1 MFGNDNSDAGRRL
14 FCFPYGGA
22 GAGAFRSWKGVAVG
36 DWQLCLVVPPGR
48 EGRFREARYEAVG
61 PLVDALVEAILPLLD
76 RPFAFFGHSVGALI
90 AFELARRLRRDGRR
104 MPDHLFVSGRAA
116 PQMPRRTTDYHLR
129 SNGDLVEALKAI
141 SLGSD
146 RPAPDPAIVAAMEPL
161 LRSDF
166 AITET
171 YAYRSEASLDQPVT
185 AFGARNDPTVGID
198 EIAAWQVQ
206 TTKMFALHLF
216 DDGGHFFIDRYGGAV
231 ISYIAAEWKAP

>member
-1 MFGNDNSDAGRRL
+1 M
-14 FCFPYGGA
+14 
-22 GAGAFRSWKGVAVG
+22 AVG

-48 EGRFREARYEAVG
+48 EGRFRETRYEAVA
-61 PLVDALVEAILPLLD
+61 PLVDTLVDAIMPLLD

-90 AFELARRLRRDGRR
+90 AFELTRRLRRNGRR

-116 PQMPRRTTDYHLR
+116 PQMPRRATDYHLR
-129 SNGDLVEALKAI
+129 SGGDLIEALEAI

-146 RPAPDPAIVAAMEPL
+146 RPTPDPAIIAAMEPL

-171 YAYRSEASLDQPVT
+171 YAYRSEALFDQPVT
-185 AFGARNDPTVGID
+185 AFGARNDPTVDID

-206 TTKMFALHLF
+206 TTAAFALHLF
-216 DDGGHFFIDRYGGAV
+216 DDGGHFFIDRYGRA
-231 ISYIAAEWKAP
+231 IIDCIAADWKSQ